1 MNKRQVLGSLGNF
14 IGIEQL
20 GANQNIIHFENGSL
34 FQSYESLICVKIGSS
49 ELYFTDDWNCSKTTS
64 KYRNKFTQETT
75 QETRSKLESGQ
86 HLKI

>member
-14 IGIEQL
+14 TGIEQL
-20 GANQNIIHFENGSL
+20 GSNQNIIRFENGNL
-34 FQSYESLICVKIGSS
+34 FQSYESLICVKIGS
-49 ELYFTDDWNCSKTTS
+49 ELYFTEDWDYSKTTS

>member
-49 ELYFTDDWNCSKTTS
+49 ELYFTDAWDYSMTTS
-64 KYRNKFTQETT
+64 KYRNKFTQEST

>member
-1 MNKRQVLGSLGNF
+1 MNKRQVLGSLVNF
-14 IGIEQL
+14 TRMETL
-20 GANQNIIHFENGSL
+20 GANQHIIHFQNGSL
-34 FQSYESLICVKIGSS
+34 FQSYESLICVKIGS